1 MHIKPLNISTTNGD
15 PCLEVSHGGE
25 TLEFNISYYGRTSF
39 NGGFDLFEQLNGFW
53 EQLPINQQAQI
64 FEVYRIMKASL
75 ESPFATH
82 GTLVSELSIQANN
95 LFNLHH
101 FDTFR
106 YWIFHKSTVK
116 IPDVF
121 EETFVYDVDKQN
133 APEQTYLRNEYID
146 LVTMTLIFRTMMPVW
161 GEFIGLMKKE
171 HGNFLKEFHAYQII
185 RDADIQNH
193 HAFLKLNNYV
203 DRTIGPDRFNSI
215 AIIDEGLPSE
225 DFQEWVLARVV
236 VRRLCVSDVRGNE
249 PRANVVTFIHKY
261 VAQSARPNQMSLED
275 RIEDKNKDSRRGDGD
290 DVDDKLSSVER
301 YRIKHD
307 ISMGELEEMDFAL
320 KDPKNTAFKLSSRMS
335 DEILLPTLE
344 TAKQLRGN
352 RIMDAQ
358 IMLLQW
364 TLKPVISPK
373 SIPYLEYGK
382 VIENLAVLESVLWAR
397 GHHYLALFATAYT
410 KLGNK
415 VMHVSSLDSVKR
427 LPLDLAAELNKCYPY
442 HRITG
447 GDRTGYKPINPVVEA
462 IERLYSSL
470 AMYTWIPTA
479 SEERVKQVLG
489 TPAKRLPVPPDIRIL
504 LAKFVLELGNRS
516 WT

>member
-1 MHIKPLNISTTNGD
+1 MTGD
-15 PCLEVSHGGE
+15 PCLQIEHEGK
-25 TLEFNISYYGRTSF
+25 TLEFNSSYYGRASF

-53 EQLPINQQAQI
+53 EQLPLEHQTRF
-64 FEVYRIMKASL
+64 FEVYRTMKASL

-82 GTLVSELSIQANN
+82 SILVNELAVHANA
-95 LFNLHH
+95 LFNLHP
-101 FDTFR
+101 FEEFR
-106 YWIFHKSTVK
+106 HWIFHKSNVK
-116 IPDVF
+116 IPNVF
-121 EETFVYDVDKQN
+121 EEMFIYDVDKQN
-133 APEQTYLRNEYID
+133 VPEQTYLRGEYID
-146 LVTMTLIFRTMMPVW
+146 LVTMTLVFRSMMPVW

-193 HAFLKLNNYV
+193 HAFLKLSNYI
-203 DRTIGPDRFNSI
+203 DRTIGPDRYNSI
-215 AIIDEGLPSE
+215 AIIEEGLPSE
-225 DFQEWVLARVV
+225 DFHEWVLARVV

-275 RIEDKNKDSRRGDGD
+275 RIEDKNKDGGRGDGD
-290 DVDDKLSSVER
+290 EVDDKLSAIER

-320 KDPKNTAFKLSSRMS
+320 KDPRATAMKLSGNMT
-335 DEILLPTLE
+335 DAILSTTLE
-344 TAKQLRGN
+344 TVQQLRGN

-364 TLKPVISPK
+364 TLKPIISPR

-382 VIENLAVLESVLWAR
+382 MLNNLAVLESVLWAR

-410 KLGNK
+410 KLGSK
-415 VMHVSSLDSVKR
+415 IMHVSSIDSVKR
-427 LPLDLAAELNKCYPY
+427 LPPDYVLELNKCYPY
-442 HRITG
+442 HRMTG
-447 GDRTGYKPINPVVEA
+447 GERTGYKPSNPV
-462 IERLYSSL
+462 IESIEKLYSALS
-470 AMYTWIPTA
+470 MHTWIPTA
-479 SEERVKQVLG
+479 SDDRVNQVLG
-489 TPAKRLPVPPDIRIL
+489 TSAKRLPVPPDIRIL
-504 LAKFVLELGNRS
+504 LAKYVLELGNRN